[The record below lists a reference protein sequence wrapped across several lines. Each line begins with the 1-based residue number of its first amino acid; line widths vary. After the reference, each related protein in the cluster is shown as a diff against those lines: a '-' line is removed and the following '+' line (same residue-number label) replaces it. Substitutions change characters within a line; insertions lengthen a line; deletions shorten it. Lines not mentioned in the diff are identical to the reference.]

1 MWHVNTDMKYKIE
14 IEKLSKLPYF
24 DIVTI
29 GNLLTTTGQNLLM
42 FTTRAVARGQLVRL
56 KRGIY
61 VTSEYFNNKK
71 TNPYYLEFLSNK
83 IYGPSYVS
91 SSYVLQKNA
100 VLTESVYALTAITIK
115 KTAKVINNAG
125 NFLYT
130 NISKDLFTG
139 FEIIE
144 RDGYQIQEATLAKA
158 LYDYLFFT
166 VKPWKTITTER
177 IEGLRLNLD
186 DLSEDSWNEFR
197 GYVDEF
203 KSKKMRKIKKI
214 ICNQ

>member
-1 MWHVNTDMKYKIE
+1 MKYKIE
-14 IEKLSKLPYF
+14 IEKLAKLPYF
-24 DIVTI
+24 DNITVE
-29 GNLLTTTGQNLLM
+29 NLLGISGQNLRM
-42 FTTRAVARGQLVRL
+42 FTTRAVAKGQLVRL

-71 TNPYYLEFLSNK
+71 ANPYYFEFLSNK
-83 IYGPSYVS
+83 IYGPSYLS
-91 SSYVLQKNA
+91 LSYVLQKNA
-100 VLTESVYALTAITIK
+100 VLTESVYALTALTIK
-115 KTAKVINNAG
+115 KTAKVINKAG
-125 NFLYT
+125 NFIYT
-130 NISKDLFTG
+130 NINKDLFTG

-166 VKPWKTITTER
+166 VKPWKTVTYER

-186 DLSEDSWNEFR
+186 DVPEDSWNEFKQ
-197 GYVDEF
+197 YVDKF